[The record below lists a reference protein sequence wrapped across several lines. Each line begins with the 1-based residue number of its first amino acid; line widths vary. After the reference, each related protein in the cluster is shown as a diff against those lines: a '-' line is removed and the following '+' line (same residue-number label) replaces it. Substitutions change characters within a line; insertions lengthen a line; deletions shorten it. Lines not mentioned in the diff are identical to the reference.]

1 MFKQGLAQP
10 TSDNNLTVHAL
21 MSVNIQLRVRLMC
34 LLEVQV
40 LLNQSTK
47 DVKDSFLF
55 SVFFLSLLLVPQV
68 SNGENLQKRKA

>member
-55 SVFFLSLLLVPQV
+55 SVFFLSLLFVPQV